1 VQGFATPD
9 AEGAWL
15 VGEIERAHADG
26 VPLDEIAILCRTN
39 ARLADFEEVL
49 HEAGLSFQGSSL
61 LEREAARR
69 ILKLLR
75 GADSIDVGRRVRG
88 LAEEAGWLPVLP
100 DRLGERELVRQ
111 TDLARLVRLAELF
124 DDGSRTCSDFVDE
137 LVRRFDPG
145 REGARGVHLLT
156 YHRAKGLEFDAVFL
170 PRLEEK
176 ELPSRLARTDA
187 EIAEERRLLYVG
199 MTRARQRLAVTWSKK
214 PSPFVRELG
223 VGPAVRASAPSTPSA
238 TPAPKRA
245 WTPAGEA
252 IRRWRAERARADGVP
267 AYVVF
272 PDRTID
278 ELVARRPQSTAELA
292 AIHGLGPSRL
302 ARFGAEL
309 AAALHDALA
318 LGSEAAPATAPPP
331 DSAGAA
337 AATALPADADAR
349 TLYDALAAWR
359 RARAAQEE
367 VPAFHVFANRVLG
380 AIAAARPRSR
390 EELAAVPGVGP
401 AKLDR
406 YGEDVLEVVA
416 AA

>member
-1 VQGFATPD
+1 
-9 AEGAWL
+9 
-15 VGEIERAHADG
+15 
-26 VPLDEIAILCRTN
+26 
-39 ARLADFEEVL
+39 
-49 HEAGLSFQGSSL
+49 
-61 LEREAARR
+61 
-69 ILKLLR
+69 
-75 GADSIDVGRRVRG
+75 
-88 LAEEAGWLPVLP
+88 
-100 DRLGERELVRQ
+100 
-111 TDLARLVRLAELF
+111 
-124 DDGSRTCSDFVDE
+124 
-137 LVRRFDPG
+137 
-145 REGARGVHLLT
+145 
-156 YHRAKGLEFDAVFL
+156 
-170 PRLEEK
+170 
-176 ELPSRLARTDA
+176 
-187 EIAEERRLLYVG
+187 
-199 MTRARQRLAVTWSKK
+199 
-214 PSPFVRELG
+214 
-223 VGPAVRASAPSTPSA
+223 
-238 TPAPKRA
+238 
-245 WTPAGEA
+245 
-252 IRRWRAERARADGVP
+252 
-267 AYVVF
+267 VVF